1 MSDERL
7 PNIHPGEILKR
18 EFLEPMNITPYRL
31 SVDIGVTKTRVSEIL
46 NGKRRIS
53 ADTALRFASYF
64 GNSAQ
69 FWLNLQA
76 HYDLRQA
83 AQENQAVYD
92 RIPTIGAAIVSD
104 PICSP
109 TITPT
114 MLFQ

>member
-31 SVDIGVTKTRVSEIL
+31 SVDIGVTKTRVGEIL

-53 ADTALRFASYF
+53 ADTALRFACYF

-69 FWLNLQA
+69 FWLNLQV
-76 HYDLRQA
+76 HYDIRQA
-83 AQENQAVYD
+83 KRENQAVYD
-92 RIPTIGAAIVSD
+92 RIPTVGAA
-104 PICSP
+104 
-109 TITPT
+109 
-114 MLFQ
+114 